1 MKMKISWIKEE
12 KDNKNFMVAEK
23 LGMDV
28 HRLNN
33 PEDVDKTME
42 ELVKQKYN
50 MIVLSNE
57 IAGFSEDIIKKYKNN
72 QNINIIIG
80 QRKEEE

>member
-1 MKMKISWIKEE
+1 MKVSWIKYED
-12 KDNKNFMVAEK
+12 DNRNFKVAEK

-28 HRLNN
+28 FRISD
-33 PEDVDKTME
+33 PEQIDNKME
-42 ELVKQKYN
+42 DLVKEHYD

-57 IAGFSEDIIKKYKNN
+57 MAGFSEDIIKKYKNN